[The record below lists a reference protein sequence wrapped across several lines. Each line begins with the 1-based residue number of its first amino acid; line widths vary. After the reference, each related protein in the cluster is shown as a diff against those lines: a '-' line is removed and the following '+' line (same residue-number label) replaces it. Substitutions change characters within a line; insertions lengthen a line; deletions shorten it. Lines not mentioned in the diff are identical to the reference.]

1 MARTRNF
8 RKGRNLP
15 AGTWRSYPVIAGGE
29 RTKNERE
36 DRFAAYFAA
45 RSGALRATAFLLCGD
60 WHRAEDLVQTAFVKL
75 YVVWH
80 RVGLEEKLDAYARQI
95 LVRTFLDET
104 RRGFFRRERPI
115 SDFGDRPL
123 PQPDDHVENRMVLDQ
138 ALAAIAPRQRAV
150 LVLRIWEDLSVE
162 DTAKAMG
169 CSTGT
174 VKSQLA
180 RGLAAMRSL
189 VPAGSA

>member
-1 MARTRNF
+1 M
-8 RKGRNLP
+8 
-15 AGTWRSYPVIAGGE
+15 
-29 RTKNERE
+29 NERE

-45 RSGALRATAFLLCGD
+45 RSGAMRATAFLLCGD

-80 RVGLEEKLDAYARQI
+80 RVGHEEKVDSYARQV
-95 LVRTFLDET
+95 LVRTFLDEK
-104 RRGFFRRERPI
+104 RRGFFRRERPVAEV
-115 SDFGDRPL
+115 GDRPR
-123 PQPDDHVENRMVLDQ
+123 PEPDDHVENRMVLGR
-138 ALAAIAPRQRAV
+138 ALAAVAPRQRAA

-162 DTAKAMG
+162 DTAMAVG

-189 VPAGSA
+189 VPANSA

>member
-1 MARTRNF
+1 M
-8 RKGRNLP
+8 
-15 AGTWRSYPVIAGGE
+15 
-29 RTKNERE
+29 NERE

-75 YVVWH
+75 YLVWH
-80 RVGLEEKLDAYARQI
+80 RVGEEQKLDAYMRQI
-95 LVRTFLDET
+95 LVRTYLDET

-115 SDFGDRPL
+115 SDVGDRPL
-123 PQPDDHVENRMVLDQ
+123 LQPDDHVENRMVLAK
-138 ALAAIAPRQRAV
+138 ALAEVGPRQRTA

-169 CSTGT
+169 CTTGT

-180 RGLAAMRSL
+180 RGLAAMRAL
-189 VPAGSA
+189 MPVTSA